1 LIILPEPMWICC
13 WRSLMKRES
22 SLLNNPVHPLCFA
35 LLPLPAHRE
44 FWLPQSAASAFL
56 SQSHNGNLCIYV
68 PVPARIHAGIQK
80 QITPFVEKHLFK
92 QPQFLAGQ
100 KAKLLF
106 RPVTLSILI
115 IRVIVFHVG
124 HSNGMKKTPEFILDS
139 MGGKGKK
146 GCTVGSVIILDDADD
161 PNLSPLDHF
170 LPVRMI
176 PEFHFRHLL
185 YDVCPVLFQKL

>member
-1 LIILPEPMWICC
+1 MIILPEPMWICC
-13 WRSLMKRES
+13 WHSLMKRES
-22 SLLNNPVHPLCFA
+22 SLSNNPVHPLRFA

-80 QITPFVEKHLFK
+80 QITPFVEEHLFK
-92 QPQFLAGQ
+92 RPQFLAGQ

-106 RPVTLSILI
+106 RPVTFSILI

-146 GCTVGSVIILDDADD
+146 GCTVGQYEKQSFWANRDWG
-161 PNLSPLDHF
+161 NY
-170 LPVRMI
+170 
-176 PEFHFRHLL
+176 PEPERHNPDRNIAPELE
-185 YDVCPVLFQKL
+185 VPTHSRIEHER